1 MTHPIRLQSEPN
13 PPSGSIT
20 AEGLLNT
27 MGRPK
32 LSATEMLIRESLQN
46 SWDAGRV
53 EGVQPHYAIRLFTP
67 TAEQME
73 AHRRFF
79 TDRPKGETCPVS
91 RGLDHFFSS
100 ETPVLMEI
108 SDRGTVGLGGPT
120 RADGDDAGDFANF
133 LRNIGK
139 PRDVEQGGGTYGF
152 GKSSFYLMSGPQL
165 LIVDTLTKVGDREQ
179 RRLLAHAAG
188 ESFNHEGRHYT
199 GRHWWGEPSAEI
211 PDFVDP
217 ALDGVAAEFAH
228 ALGFS
233 PRETGATGTSLMLL
247 DPRLDDLADLQGGSA
262 AGGLTDEV
270 RRRIGFR
277 LQEML
282 LWWCWPK
289 LVRDVDGT
297 TPLRITLDCFGEDF
311 SPPEPDS
318 VPQLFGF
325 AESLRQARKK
335 CDEDSVRSMSPKK
348 LSGHL
353 VISDRKRGAL
363 VPDLRWKRVL
373 GEEALIPEAMAHV
386 ALLRPAELVVRYE
399 AGSVDELDDSEWIG
413 VFRCSDEPE
422 IEEAFA
428 LSEPPAHDDWEPS
441 QRLTRTQKV
450 IVNTALK
457 RLKFEK
463 QKRSGQNRPE
473 PAGSKEGDSVASLA
487 RRIGAALIGLG
498 RGGAGAEQRPLR
510 KPGTKK
516 RKLWLSKPTPCGTRI
531 EDGLMFT
538 SFELTLRGDSA
549 PQAKVTIR
557 PSIQADVSSTEE
569 SAPNGL
575 KPTVT
580 AIEVAGEA
588 VDVSDSLV
596 IPGSAA
602 GTLIRVDVTMPDY
615 VAIGLD
621 TSCEEIPAE
630 VDS

>member
-13 PPSGSIT
+13 PPSGTIT

-46 SWDAGRV
+46 SWDAGRIA
-53 EGVQPHYAIRLFTP
+53 GVQPPYAIRLFTP
-67 TAEQME
+67 DPEQIE
-73 AHRRFF
+73 AYRNFF
-79 TDRPKGETCPVS
+79 TDRPTGELCPVR
-91 RGLDHFFSS
+91 RGLDYFFSS
-100 ETPVLMEI
+100 ESPVLMEI
-108 SDRGTVGLGGPT
+108 SDRRTVGLGGPT

-165 LIVDTLTKVGDREQ
+165 LIVDTLTKDGDREE

-199 GRHWWGEPSAEI
+199 GRHWWGVSSTEI
-211 PDFVDP
+211 PDFVEP
-217 ALDGVAAEFAH
+217 ALDGDAAAI
-228 ALGFS
+228 AQSLGFS
-233 PRETGATGTSLMLL
+233 SREAGDTGTSLMLL
-247 DPRLDDLADLQGGSA
+247 DPRLEDLVDLQAGSA
-262 AGGLTDEV
+262 FGLTDEL

-289 LVRDVDGT
+289 LVRDVDDVA
-297 TPLRITLDCFGEDF
+297 PMRINIDCFGEDF
-311 SPPEPDS
+311 SPPDPDS

-325 AESLRQARKK
+325 AEALRQARQKRE
-335 CDEDSVRSMSPKK
+335 EDAVRSMSPKK

-353 VISDRKRGAL
+353 VISDRKLGAL
-363 VPDLRWKRVL
+363 VPDQRWKRVL

-399 AGSVDELDDSEWIG
+399 AGRVSEGDDNEWTG

-457 RLKFEK
+457 RLRFERLN
-463 QKRSGQNRPE
+463 RSGRNQPE
-473 PAGSKEGDSVASLA
+473 PAGSTEGDSVASLS

-498 RGGAGAEQRPLR
+498 RGGAGAEPRAPRQ
-510 KPGTKK
+510 PGTRK
-516 RKLWLSKPTPCGTRI
+516 RKLRLSKPIPCGTRL
-531 EDGLMFT
+531 EDGRVLT
-538 SFELTLRGDSA
+538 SFEITLLGDSA
-549 PQAKVTIR
+549 PQAKVSIR

-575 KPTVT
+575 KPVVT
-580 AIEVAGEA
+580 AIEVAGET
-588 VDVSDSLV
+588 VNVSDSLV

-602 GTLIRVDVTMPDY
+602 GTLIRVYVSMPDY

-621 TSCEEIPAE
+621 TSCEEIPEE
-630 VDS
+630 VVV

>member
-13 PPSGSIT
+13 PPSGTIT

-46 SWDAGRV
+46 SWDAGRIA
-53 EGVQPHYAIRLFTP
+53 GVQPHYAIRLFTP
-67 TAEQME
+67 DSEQIE
-73 AHRRFF
+73 AYRHFF
-79 TDRPKGETCPVS
+79 TDRPTGELCPVR
-91 RGLDHFFSS
+91 RGLDYFFSS
-100 ETPVLMEI
+100 ESPVLMEI

-165 LIVDTLTKVGDREQ
+165 LIVDTLTRDGDREE

-199 GRHWWGEPSAEI
+199 GRHWWGVSSTEI
-211 PDFVDP
+211 PDFVEP
-217 ALDGVAAEFAH
+217 ALDGDAAAI
-228 ALGFS
+228 AQSLGFS
-233 PRETGATGTSLMLL
+233 SREAGDTGTSLMLL
-247 DPRLDDLADLQGGSA
+247 DPRLEDLVDLQAGSA
-262 AGGLTDEV
+262 FGLTDEL

-289 LVRDVDGT
+289 LVRDVDDVA
-297 TPLRITLDCFGEDF
+297 PMRINIDCFGEDF
-311 SPPEPDS
+311 SPPDPDS

-325 AESLRQARKK
+325 AEALRQARQKRE
-335 CDEDSVRSMSPKK
+335 EDAVRSMSPKK

-353 VISDRKRGAL
+353 VISDRKLGAL
-363 VPDLRWKRVL
+363 VPDQRWKRVL

-399 AGSVDELDDSEWIG
+399 AGRVSEGDDNEWTG

-457 RLKFEK
+457 RLRFERLN
-463 QKRSGQNRPE
+463 RSGRNQAE
-473 PAGSKEGDSVASLA
+473 PAGSTEGDSVASLS

-498 RGGAGAEQRPLR
+498 RGGAGAEPRAPRQ
-510 KPGTKK
+510 PGKRK
-516 RKLWLSKPTPCGTRI
+516 RKLRLSKPIPCGTRL
-531 EDGLMFT
+531 EDGRVLT
-538 SFELTLRGDSA
+538 SFEITLLGDSA
-549 PQAKVTIR
+549 PQAKVSIR

-575 KPTVT
+575 KPVVT
-580 AIEVAGEA
+580 AIEVAGES
-588 VDVSDSLV
+588 VKVSDALV

-602 GTLIRVDVTMPDY
+602 GTLIRVYVSMPDY

-621 TSCEEIPAE
+621 TSCEEIPEE
-630 VDS
+630 VVV

>member
-1 MTHPIRLQSEPN
+1 MTEPISLQSEPN

-46 SWDAGRV
+46 SWDAGRI
-53 EGVQPHYAIRLFTP
+53 EGVQPHYAVRLFTP
-67 TAEQME
+67 TSEQMSKY
-73 AHRRFF
+73 RWFF
-79 TDRPKGETCPVS
+79 TDRPTGETCPVR
-91 RGLDHFFSS
+91 RGLEHFFRS
-100 ETPVLMEI
+100 ESPVLMEI
-108 SDRGTVGLGGPT
+108 SDWGTVGLGGPT

-139 PRDVEQGGGTYGF
+139 ARDLEQGGGTYGF

-165 LIVDTLTKVGDREQ
+165 LIVDTLTSVQAREQ

-188 ESFNHEGRHYT
+188 ESFNHQGRHYT
-199 GRHWWGEPSAEI
+199 GRHWWGVTSTEI

-217 ALDGVAAEFAH
+217 ALDGAAAELAH

-233 PRETGATGTSLMLL
+233 SRETGATGTSLMLL
-247 DPRLDDLADLQGGSA
+247 DPRLDDLADLQAWPA

-277 LQEML
+277 LQEMV

-289 LVRDVDGT
+289 LVRDVDGRA
-297 TPLRITLDCFGEDF
+297 PMRITIDCFGDDF
-311 SPPEPDS
+311 SPPDPDS

-325 AESLRQARKK
+325 AEALRQARMKN
-335 CDEDSVRSMSPKK
+335 DEDSVRSISPKK

-353 VISDRKRGAL
+353 VISERKLGAL
-363 VPDLRWKRVL
+363 IPDLRWKRVL
-373 GEEALIPEAMAHV
+373 GEEALIPEAMAHI

-399 AGSVDELDDSEWIG
+399 AGRVDEADGTEWAG

-450 IVNTALK
+450 IVNAALK
-457 RLKFEK
+457 RLRYEK
-463 QKRSGQNRPE
+463 QKRSGGYRPE
-473 PAGSKEGDSVASLA
+473 PEGSTDGDSVASLS

-498 RGGAGAEQRPLR
+498 RGGAGAEPRTPAD
-510 KPGTKK
+510 PGSRK
-516 RKLWLSKPTPCGTRI
+516 RKLRLSKPIPCGTWI
-531 EDGLMFT
+531 EDGRVLT

-549 PQAKVTIR
+549 PHAKVSIK
-557 PSIQADVSSTEE
+557 PSIQADVTSTEE

-580 AIEVAGEA
+580 AVQIAGEPISF
-588 VDVSDSLV
+588 SDPLL
-596 IPGSAA
+596 IPSSAA
-602 GTLIRVDVTMPDY
+602 GTIIRVVVSVPDY

-621 TSCEEIPAE
+621 TICEEIPEE
-630 VDS
+630 VVA

>member
-13 PPSGSIT
+13 PPSGTIT

-46 SWDAGRV
+46 SWDAGRIA
-53 EGVQPHYAIRLFTP
+53 GVQPHYAIRLFTP
-67 TAEQME
+67 DSEQIE
-73 AHRRFF
+73 AYRHFF
-79 TDRPKGETCPVS
+79 TDRPTGELCPVR
-91 RGLDHFFSS
+91 RGLDYFFSS
-100 ETPVLMEI
+100 ESPVLMEI

-165 LIVDTLTKVGDREQ
+165 LIVDTLTRDGDREE

-199 GRHWWGEPSAEI
+199 GRHWWGVSSTEI
-211 PDFVDP
+211 PDFVEP
-217 ALDGVAAEFAH
+217 ALDGDAAAI
-228 ALGFS
+228 AQSLGFS
-233 PRETGATGTSLMLL
+233 SREAGDTGTSLMLL
-247 DPRLDDLADLQGGSA
+247 DPRLEDLVDLQAGSA
-262 AGGLTDEV
+262 FGLTDEL

-289 LVRDVDGT
+289 LVRDVDDVA
-297 TPLRITLDCFGEDF
+297 PMRINIDCFGEDF
-311 SPPEPDS
+311 SPPDPDS

-325 AESLRQARKK
+325 AEALRQARQKRE
-335 CDEDSVRSMSPKK
+335 EDAVRSMSPKK

-353 VISDRKRGAL
+353 VISDRKLGAL
-363 VPDLRWKRVL
+363 VPDQRWKRVL

-399 AGSVDELDDSEWIG
+399 AGRVSEGDDNEWTG

-457 RLKFEK
+457 RLRFERLN
-463 QKRSGQNRPE
+463 RSGRNQAE
-473 PAGSKEGDSVASLA
+473 PAGSTEGDSVASLS

-498 RGGAGAEQRPLR
+498 RGGAGAEPRAPRQ
-510 KPGTKK
+510 PGTRK
-516 RKLWLSKPTPCGTRI
+516 RKLRLSKPIPCGTRL
-531 EDGLMFT
+531 EDGRVLT
-538 SFELTLRGDSA
+538 SFEITLLGDSA
-549 PQAKVTIR
+549 PQAKVSIR

-575 KPTVT
+575 KPVVT
-580 AIEVAGEA
+580 AIEVAGET
-588 VDVSDSLV
+588 VNVSDSLV
-596 IPGSAA
+596 VPGSAA
-602 GTLIRVDVTMPDY
+602 GTLIRVYVSMPDY

-621 TSCEEIPAE
+621 TSCEEIPEE
-630 VDS
+630 VVV

>member
-13 PPSGSIT
+13 PPSGTIT

-46 SWDAGRV
+46 SWDAGRIA
-53 EGVQPHYAIRLFTP
+53 GVQPHYAIRLFTP
-67 TAEQME
+67 APEQIE
-73 AHRRFF
+73 AYRHFF
-79 TDRPKGETCPVS
+79 TDRPTGETCPVRS
-91 RGLDHFFSS
+91 GLGQFFSS
-100 ETPVLMEI
+100 ESPVLMEI

-165 LIVDTLTKVGDREQ
+165 LIVDTLTKDGDREE

-199 GRHWWGEPSAEI
+199 GRHWWGVSSNEI
-211 PDFVDP
+211 PDFVEP
-217 ALDGVAAEFAH
+217 ALDGDAAAI
-228 ALGFS
+228 AQSLGFS
-233 PRETGATGTSLMLL
+233 SREAGDTGTSLMLL
-247 DPRLDDLADLQGGSA
+247 NPRLEDLVDLQAGSA
-262 AGGLTDEV
+262 LGLTDEL

-289 LVRDVDGT
+289 LVRDVDDVA
-297 TPLRITLDCFGEDF
+297 PMRINIDCFGQDF
-311 SPPEPDS
+311 SPPDPDS

-325 AESLRQARKK
+325 AEALRQARQKRE
-335 CDEDSVRSMSPKK
+335 EDAIRSMSPKK

-353 VISDRKRGAL
+353 VISDRKLGAL
-363 VPDLRWKRVL
+363 VPDQRWKRVL

-386 ALLRPAELVVRYE
+386 ALLRPAELVVRHE
-399 AGSVDELDDSEWIG
+399 AGRVSEGDDNEWTG

-457 RLKFEK
+457 RLRFER
-463 QKRSGQNRPE
+463 QKRSGRNQPD
-473 PAGSKEGDSVASLA
+473 PAGSTEGDSVASLS

-498 RGGAGAEQRPLR
+498 RGGAGAEPRAPRQ
-510 KPGTKK
+510 PGTRK
-516 RKLWLSKPTPCGTRI
+516 RKLRLSKPIPSGTRL
-531 EDGLMFT
+531 EDGRVLT
-538 SFELTLRGDSA
+538 SFEITLLGDSA
-549 PQAKVTIR
+549 AQAKVSIR

-575 KPTVT
+575 KPVVT
-580 AIEVAGEA
+580 AIEVAGET
-588 VDVSDSLV
+588 VNVSDSLV

-602 GTLIRVDVTMPDY
+602 GTLIRVDVSMPDY

-621 TSCEEIPAE
+621 TSCEEIPEE
-630 VDS
+630 VVV

>member
-1 MTHPIRLQSEPN
+1 MTQSIRLQSEPN
-13 PPSGSIT
+13 PPSGTIT

-46 SWDAGRV
+46 SWDAGRIA
-53 EGVQPHYAIRLFTP
+53 GVQPHYSIRLFTP
-67 TAEQME
+67 APEQMD
-73 AHRRFF
+73 AYRKFF
-79 TDRPKGETCPVS
+79 TDRPKGETCPV
-91 RGLDHFFSS
+91 RGGLDHFFSS
-100 ETPVLMEI
+100 ESPALMEI

-139 PRDVEQGGGTYGF
+139 PRDVEHGGGTYGF

-165 LIVDTLTKVGDREQ
+165 LIVDTLTKDGDREE

-199 GRHWWGEPSAEI
+199 GRHWWGVSSTEI

-217 ALDGVAAEFAH
+217 VLDGDAAEIAH
-228 ALGFS
+228 SLGFS
-233 PRETGATGTSLMLL
+233 SREAGATGTSLMLL
-247 DPRLDDLADLQGGSA
+247 DPRIEDLADLQAGSA
-262 AGGLTDEV
+262 AGLSHEV

-289 LVRDVDGT
+289 LVRDVDGVA
-297 TPLRITLDCFGEDF
+297 PMRITIDCFGEDF
-311 SPPEPDS
+311 SPPDPDL

-325 AESLRQARKK
+325 AEALRQARQKR
-335 CDEDSVRSMSPKK
+335 DEDAVRSMSPKK

-353 VISDRKRGAL
+353 VISERKLGAL
-363 VPDLRWKRVL
+363 VPDQRWRRAL

-399 AGSVDELDDSEWIG
+399 AGRVNEVDDIEWTG

-457 RLKFEK
+457 RLKSEK
-463 QKRSGQNRPE
+463 QKRSGHNRPE
-473 PAGSKEGDSVASLA
+473 PAGSTEGDSVATLA
-487 RRIGAALIGLG
+487 RRIGAALIGRG
-498 RGGAGAEQRPLR
+498 RGGAGAEPRPPR
-510 KPGTKK
+510 KPGTRK
-516 RKLWLSKPTPCGTRI
+516 RKLRLSKPIPCGTRI
-531 EDGLMFT
+531 EDGLVLT

-549 PQAKVTIR
+549 PQAKVSIR

-575 KPTVT
+575 RPAVT
-580 AIEVAGEA
+580 SIEVAGEP
-588 VDVSDSLV
+588 VNVSDSLV
-596 IPGSAA
+596 VPGSAA

-621 TSCEEIPAE
+621 TSCEEIPEE
-630 VDS
+630 VVS